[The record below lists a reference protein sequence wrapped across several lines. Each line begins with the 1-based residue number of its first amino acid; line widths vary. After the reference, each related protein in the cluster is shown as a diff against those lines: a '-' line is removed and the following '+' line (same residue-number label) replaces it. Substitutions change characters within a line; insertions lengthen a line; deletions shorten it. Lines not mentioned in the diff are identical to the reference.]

1 MLPVHY
7 SQAWLLK
14 SGMLKLSTFLRSWM
28 GPSIN
33 ALVYEET
40 WRWKLWTSII
50 SHTNWTP
57 LTYSSLATSRQHV
70 MKKGVGTQWHHVQ
83 DLGFLV
89 KEIGLFGWAGMT
101 AEKVPGW
108 SSIPRGHFVLAPSS
122 HFKTSIIQPCCFHVI
137 SFQHTHTQVLEC
149 FNVAESVILICDQKL
164 LMWINQFKIHN
175 TQIWPD

>member
-1 MLPVHY
+1 MMMMLPVHY

-14 SGMLKLSTFLRSWM
+14 SGMLKLSTFLRSWI

-40 WRWKLWTSII
+40 WRWNLWTSII
-50 SHTNWTP
+50 CDTNWTP
-57 LTYSSLATSRQHV
+57 LTYSSLATSRQHI
-70 MKKGVGTQWHHVQ
+70 MKKGVGIQWHHVQ

-89 KEIGLFGWAGMT
+89 KEIGSFGWSGVT
-101 AEKVPGW
+101 TEKVPGW

-137 SFQHTHTQVLEC
+137 TFQHTHKYW
-149 FNVAESVILICDQKL
+149 SVW
-164 LMWINQFKIHN
+164 M
-175 TQIWPD
+175 